1 MTRNSPIARLR
12 PISAVLDELI
22 ILHNDCSDETPAI
35 CHHWQRLYPEKIKV
49 YEYEPR
55 VAPIGTS
62 EALTVD
68 PRSPHSIANHYN
80 YALSLTNRKIVIK
93 IDGEHHAV
101 SSRFRQIC
109 DRVRRV
115 LPRKSHYPIYGLN
128 LTLVEGEIAI
138 YNHYNFKPGFGGDRA
153 HKKGPSPFTG
163 GDHCFHYVDE
173 TCWHTVDPVDGSE
186 AMSHRN
192 RRRSGP
198 RRSLTHSST

>member
-1 MTRNSPIARLR
+1 
-12 PISAVLDELI
+12 
-22 ILHNDCSDETPAI
+22 
-35 CHHWQRLYPEKIKV
+35 
-49 YEYEPR
+49 

-192 RRRSGP
+192 RRRFRAAPFTYAFFHLKGMKADPDSL
-198 RRSLTHSST
+198 RRDWLRSFETVAAADTATVEEMRRHNPVYFRGVDSIGQGNTF